1 MRKITKGEIEQ
12 IFNTLPVS
20 YYLGRKINVEL
31 NDGNT
36 SFFDSVKDHICI
48 GANTIIQACSSLSD
62 DILKSID
69 LEEVVRGLLYHEIS
83 HVILSPNNLY
93 SINSIYKDV
102 INIFEDERIE
112 CILKDFYMNV
122 NFKRNVFLLNNYNPA
137 KNPKN
142 ALEKF
147 YYIVRFRQGEKEY
160 IDRVNKIIIK
170 YSNINS
176 TYSTHYYNSKYTAV
190 SNYVNDIIELYEDI
204 KKNFEENLNNNQ
216 TNNQDSNQDSNQNQT
231 KSSNKQD
238 SNQNQT
244 KSSNDSNTENSM
256 NSSSMDNS
264 SDINNMDVNEEFNI
278 DKIND
283 LADIVNDNIVE
294 VSSKTII
301 NEAINKTVNFYY
313 DGALINKLN
322 LLIDRKVKQRH
333 KNGSAINSYCGKFVV
348 KNVAIRDDYMWWS
361 QQNREGHIRRFS
373 KVHFNLYID
382 NSGSFCR
389 NDAKMNTFIRA
400 LSKINNSD
408 FSFDVITINTKIVE
422 WTSYDKLFESYGG
435 NKVPKELE
443 QVVRRHNK
451 RNAFVYN
458 IVLFDGDAH
467 SDDCSTPRG
476 TNDNLRFFDS
486 NNTIIISDNDNK
498 KYFDK
503 CITKAKIVYTLDYC
517 DTFINHIIKLLDR
530 VM

>member
-93 SINSIYKDV
+93 SVNSIYKDI

-112 CILKDFYMNV
+112 CVLKDFYMNV

-238 SNQNQT
+238 SNQNQQ
-244 KSSNDSNTENSM
+244 
-256 NSSSMDNS
+256 
-264 SDINNMDVNEEFNI
+264 
-278 DKIND
+278 
-283 LADIVNDNIVE
+283 
-294 VSSKTII
+294 
-301 NEAINKTVNFYY
+301 Y
-313 DGALINKLN
+313 
-322 LLIDRKVKQRH
+322 R
-333 KNGSAINSYCGKFVV
+333 
-348 KNVAIRDDYMWWS
+348 
-361 QQNREGHIRRFS
+361 
-373 KVHFNLYID
+373 
-382 NSGSFCR
+382 
-389 NDAKMNTFIRA
+389 
-400 LSKINNSD
+400 
-408 FSFDVITINTKIVE
+408 
-422 WTSYDKLFESYGG
+422 
-435 NKVPKELE
+435 
-443 QVVRRHNK
+443 
-451 RNAFVYN
+451 
-458 IVLFDGDAH
+458 
-467 SDDCSTPRG
+467 
-476 TNDNLRFFDS
+476 
-486 NNTIIISDNDNK
+486 
-498 KYFDK
+498 
-503 CITKAKIVYTLDYC
+503 
-517 DTFINHIIKLLDR
+517 
-530 VM
+530 

>member
-31 NDGNT
+31 NDGNE
-36 SFFDSVKDHICI
+36 SFFDPAKDYICI
-48 GANTIIQACSSLSD
+48 GANTIITACSQLSD
-62 DILKSID
+62 NILESID
-69 LEEVVRGLLYHEIS
+69 LEEIVRGLLYHEIS
-83 HVILSPNNLY
+83 HVLLSPNNLY
-93 SINSIYKDV
+93 SINNKYKDI

-112 CILKDFYMNV
+112 CVLKNFYMNV
-122 NFKRNVFLLNNYNPA
+122 NFKRNVFLLNNYNSA

-147 YYIVRFRQGEKEY
+147 YYIVRFRQGEPKYINRVDSIIFKYKDINASYLSRREY
-160 IDRVNKIIIK
+160 N
-170 YSNINS
+170 
-176 TYSTHYYNSKYTAV
+176 YYKKDMV
-190 SNYVNDIIELYEDI
+190 INYVHEVICLFEDI
-204 KKNFEENLNNNQ
+204 KKDFKEDLNNNQ
-216 TNNQDSNQDSNQNQT
+216 NNTQSNTTQN
-231 KSSNKQD
+231 N
-238 SNQNQT
+238 NQT
-244 KSSNDSNTENSM
+244 KSSNDINAEN
-256 NSSSMDNS
+256 NIDNS
-264 SDINNMDVNEEFNI
+264 SNIDVNEEFDI

-283 LADIVNDNIVE
+283 LADVVNNNIVE
-294 VSSKTII
+294 VATNTII
-301 NEAINKTVNFYY
+301 NEAINKTINSYY
-313 DGALINKLN
+313 DGDLINKLN

-348 KNVAIRDDYMWWS
+348 KNVATRDDYMWWS

-382 NSGSFCR
+382 NSGSFYQ
-389 NDAKMNTFIRA
+389 NDTKMNTFIKA
-400 LSKINNSD
+400 LSNINNTD
-408 FSFDVITINTKIVE
+408 FSFDIITINTKIVE
-422 WTSYDKLFESYGG
+422 WTSHDNLFESCGG

-467 SDDCSTPRG
+467 SDEYSTQRAD
-476 TNDNLRFFDS
+476 DNLRFFDG

-503 CITKAKIVYTLDYC
+503 CITKAKIVYTSKYC
-517 DTFINHIIKLLDR
+517 DTFIDHIIKLLDR

>member
-93 SINSIYKDV
+93 SVNSIYKDI

-112 CILKDFYMNV
+112 CVLKDFYMNV

-170 YSNINS
+170 HSNINS

-348 KNVAIRDDYMWWS
+348 KNVATRDDYMWWS

-435 NKVPKELE
+435 NRVPKELE

-467 SDDCSTPRG
+467 SDDSSTPRG
-476 TNDNLRFFDS
+476 ANDSLRFFDS

-503 CITKAKIVYTLDYC
+503 CITKAKIVYTVDYC

>member
-93 SINSIYKDV
+93 SVNSIYKDI

-112 CILKDFYMNV
+112 CVLKDFYMNV

-170 YSNINS
+170 HSNINS

-231 KSSNKQD
+231 KSSN
-238 SNQNQT
+238 N
-244 KSSNDSNTENSM
+244 SNTENSI
-256 NSSSMDNS
+256 NSSSIDSS

-348 KNVAIRDDYMWWS
+348 KNVATRDDYMWWS

-408 FSFDVITINTKIVE
+408 FSFDVITINTAIVE
-422 WTSYDKLFESYGG
+422 WESHDRVFSSCGG
-435 NKVPKELE
+435 NKLPQKIGKIVKKHIKPAC
-443 QVVRRHNK
+443 N
-451 RNAFVYN
+451 NYN

-467 SDDCSTPRG
+467 SDDYNSING
-476 TNDNLRFFDS
+476 TSNDTFKYFDG
-486 NNTIIISDNDNK
+486 NNTIIISDYENK
-498 KYFDK
+498 RYIDPSIKL
-503 CITKAKIVYTLDYC
+503 AKVVYTHNYC
-517 DTFINHIIKLLDR
+517 DRFIEEIIKLLDR
-530 VM
+530 VI